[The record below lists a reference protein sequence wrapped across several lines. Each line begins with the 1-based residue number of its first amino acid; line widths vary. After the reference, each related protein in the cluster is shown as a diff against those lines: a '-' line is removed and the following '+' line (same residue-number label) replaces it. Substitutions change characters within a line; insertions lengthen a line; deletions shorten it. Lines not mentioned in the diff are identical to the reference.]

1 MATSEV
7 EKLHYYYSVGRRKE
21 SVVTAHLHT
30 NGKGNI
36 TVNKIDYKS
45 YFNNP
50 TLIDLINEPF
60 KILSKEG
67 EFDISLQAK
76 GGGVK
81 GQVDA
86 SRLAIARCL
95 IELNPE
101 WKTTLKKAGLLT
113 RDPRVKERKKPGLRG
128 ARKAP
133 QYSKR

>member
-1 MATSEV
+1 MTTID
-7 EKLHYYYSVGRRKE
+7 EKMQYYYSIGRRKE
-21 SVVTAHLHT
+21 SVVTAHLYA
-30 NGKGNI
+30 KGTGSI
-36 TVNKIDYKS
+36 TVNKIDYKN
-45 YFNNP
+45 YFNNQ
-50 TLIDLINEPF
+50 TLIDLINEPL
-60 KILSKEG
+60 KILAKEG
-67 EFDISLQAK
+67 QFDISLQAK

-86 SRLAIARCL
+86 SRLAISRCL